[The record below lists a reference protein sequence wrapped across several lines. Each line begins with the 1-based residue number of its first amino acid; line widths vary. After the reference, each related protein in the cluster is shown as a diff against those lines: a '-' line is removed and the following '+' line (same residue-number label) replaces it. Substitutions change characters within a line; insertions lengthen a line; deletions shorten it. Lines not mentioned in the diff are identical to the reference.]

1 MCGIAGFYQ
10 NKYDF
15 LAPEY
20 GGRSRKNK
28 WYGTLEK
35 MRNSLVHRGPNDQHV
50 LLYNHAGLAHTR
62 LSIRDIQGGAQPMTA
77 SFHGKTAT
85 IVYNGEIYNTEE
97 LRNNLSSYSLR
108 WNTKCDTEVILNGYL
123 AMGTAFFSR
132 LNGIFAFSIYD
143 HMSGEMLLARDPL
156 GVKPLFYQEHQDT
169 VIFASEPK
177 AIFAYGVPA
186 EADRECWN
194 EIFTLGPA
202 RTPGKGGFKN
212 MKEVLPGE
220 CLTFSAAPN
229 APYYN
234 CQKQFFWLLEAHPHR
249 DSYSDTVEKVK
260 WLIEDSI
267 RRQMVSDIPICSF
280 LSGGL
285 DSSLVSAIC
294 QKHLKERGR
303 TLNTF
308 SFDFKDNQ
316 KNFQANAFQSSLDRP
331 FAAEMAEHI
340 GSHHTFL
347 ECDNQTQADY
357 LYKAVDA
364 RDFPCM
370 ADVESSMLYFCELVS
385 KSNQVALTGECA
397 DGAYRP

>member
-1 MCGIAGFYQ
+1 
-10 NKYDF
+10 
-15 LAPEY
+15 
-20 GGRSRKNK
+20 
-28 WYGTLEK
+28 
-35 MRNSLVHRGPNDQHV
+35 
-50 LLYNHAGLAHTR
+50 
-62 LSIRDIQGGAQPMTA
+62 MTA

-234 CQKQFFWLLEAHPHR
+234 CQKQFFWSLEAHPHR

-267 RRQMVSDIPICSF
+267 RRQMV
-280 LSGGL
+280 
-285 DSSLVSAIC
+285 
-294 QKHLKERGR
+294 
-303 TLNTF
+303 
-308 SFDFKDNQ
+308 
-316 KNFQANAFQSSLDRP
+316 
-331 FAAEMAEHI
+331 
-340 GSHHTFL
+340 
-347 ECDNQTQADY
+347 
-357 LYKAVDA
+357 
-364 RDFPCM
+364 
-370 ADVESSMLYFCELVS
+370 
-385 KSNQVALTGECA
+385 
-397 DGAYRP
+397 